1 MQTSNKILFL
11 GLLLGLSSLSFLTAE
26 DEADCD
32 PCDAGLAEAEKCHLE
47 LKANIDKYA
56 KGGIVDSA
64 HIDEFCCTIA
74 KAHDCIRKAI
84 ESCRP
89 GPVKDTLIAAAEMF
103 IKGELQGK
111 CVSYRYYGS
120 SMPFKC
126 KMVFHKERTIAT
138 IVGSI
143 LGGLVLVSLLF
154 GGLVYY
160 RRRRLMQSEPSK
172 LPKLASF
179 GTYPGHFNG
188 LSKGL
193 PVDVKISNAK

>member
-1 MQTSNKILFL
+1 MQTSSKILFL

-47 LKANIDKYA
+47 LKDNIEKF
-56 KGGIVDSA
+56 KKEGGSYSTQLDN
-64 HIDEFCCTIA
+64 FCCTIA

-89 GPVKDTLIAAAEMF
+89 GREKDTLIAAAEAF
-103 IKGELQGK
+103 IKTELQGK
-111 CVSYRYYGS
+111 CMSYRYYGS

-126 KMVFHKERTIAT
+126 KMVFQKGKTIGI

-143 LGGLVLVSLLF
+143 IGGIVLVGLLF

-160 RRRRLMQSEPSK
+160 RRRRLVMTQSTGFPLTPSG
-172 LPKLASF
+172 A
-179 GTYPGHFNG
+179 Y
-188 LSKGL
+188 
-193 PVDVKISNAK
+193 